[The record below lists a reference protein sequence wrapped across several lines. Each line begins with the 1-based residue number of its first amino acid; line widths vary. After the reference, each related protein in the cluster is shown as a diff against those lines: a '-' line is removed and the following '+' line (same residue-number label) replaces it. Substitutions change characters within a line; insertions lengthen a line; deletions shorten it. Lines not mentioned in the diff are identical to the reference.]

1 MVVVVVVVVVAIL
14 VVVVV
19 VVVAVVVA
27 AAAGRGVA
35 GSGSASRSTCTSEN
49 GSRGSSSSS
58 SSRRHPGFHHIPLH
72 HYLVPCLCDGY
83 SRLARH
89 PSLKGLRLR
98 SWHLECGATSEA
110 SMLKPL
116 NRGALLK
123 DAASE
128 RPRLRGA
135 SPEAVE
141 IHLAR

>member
-1 MVVVVVVVVVAIL
+1 MAVPVEVL
-14 VVVVV
+14 VLVRM
-19 VVVAVVVA
+19 AVEVA
-27 AAAGRGVA
+27 AAAAVVV
-35 GSGSASRSTCTSEN
+35 
-49 GSRGSSSSS
+49 
-58 SSRRHPGFHHIPLH
+58 I
-72 HYLVPCLCDGY
+72 LVFIIFLFIIIWCPLCDGY

-116 NRGALLK
+116 NRGALFQ

>member
-1 MVVVVVVVVVAIL
+1 MVVVVVVMVWRSSSSSSEAGAGA
-14 VVVVV
+14 
-19 VVVAVVVA
+19 VAVALAVTV
-27 AAAGRGVA
+27 
-35 GSGSASRSTCTSEN
+35 SGSASRSTCTSEN

-58 SSRRHPGFHHIPLH
+58 SRRHPGFHHLPLH

-116 NRGALLK
+116 NRGALFQ